1 MNANTVGTDNN
12 QLKAAMAMAVAMVMV
27 MAMGKETAMATTLN

>member
-12 QLKAAMAMAVAMVMV
+12 QLKAATAMAVAMVMV
-27 MAMGKETAMATTLN
+27 MAKGKETAMATTLN